1 MKRILFE
8 ILRLI
13 RRLHSKFY
21 TFLFKRMLHS
31 YGSVGVNGFCR
42 VSQTAK
48 VDVGEH
54 FSSNGLTISGLGGE
68 SGGLF
73 SFW

>member
-1 MKRILFE
+1 MKRMLFE

-13 RRLHSKFY
+13 RRLRSKYY

-31 YGSVGVNGFCR
+31 YGNVGVNKFCR
-42 VSQTAK
+42 VSRTAK
-48 VDVGEH
+48 VDVGEC
-54 FSSNGLTISGLGGE
+54 FSYNSLIISGARVME
-68 SGGLF
+68 VGLF